1 MLSHLIELFTL
12 EKEKNHG
19 FYFDFDKDNED
30 RLVRCFWADSY
41 SRRAYKFFG
50 DVVVFDTT
58 YNTNRYGMIFAPLT
72 GVNHHGQTI
81 IFGCGFLSDET
92 IVICLVIQSLD
103 ECYA

>member
-1 MLSHLIELFTL
+1 MVFTL
-12 EKEKNHG
+12 ILIKTMFTDWLNVFEPI
-19 FYFDFDKDNED
+19 F
-30 RLVRCFWADSY
+30 
-41 SRRAYKFFG
+41 SRGEHINFFG
-50 DVVVFDTT
+50 DVVIFDTT